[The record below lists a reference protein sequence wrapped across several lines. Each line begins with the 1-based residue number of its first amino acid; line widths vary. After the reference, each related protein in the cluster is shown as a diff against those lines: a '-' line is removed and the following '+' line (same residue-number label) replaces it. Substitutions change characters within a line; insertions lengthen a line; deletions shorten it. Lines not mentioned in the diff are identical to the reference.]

1 MDTRREALCLE
12 KLKAL
17 CIEEEFIPFDYSIG
31 KRRESALCI
40 FKDNDLWD
48 VVFVERGNE
57 FSLKQYDNVVEACL
71 DFLDR
76 MADSGD
82 ERRLKNRFLELLI
95 DAV

>member
-12 KLKAL
+12 KLKTL

-31 KRRESALCI
+31 KRRENAPCL

-48 VVFVERGNE
+48 VVFVERGND

-71 DFLDR
+71 DYLDR
-76 MADSGD
+76 MADTGN
-82 ERRLKNRFLELLI
+82 E
-95 DAV
+95 

>member
-12 KLKAL
+12 KLKEL
-17 CIEEEFIPFDYSIG
+17 CVEEFISWDYSIG

-48 VVFVERGNE
+48 VVFVERGND
-57 FSLKQYDNVVEACL
+57 FSLKQYDNVIEACL

-76 MADSGD
+76 MADTGD
-82 ERRLKNRFLELLI
+82 EGRLKNRFLELLI
-95 DAV
+95 VP

>member
-1 MDTRREALCLE
+1 MDIKREKFCFE

-17 CIEEEFIPFDYSIG
+17 CIEEEFVPFDYSIG

-40 FKDNDLWD
+40 FKDNELWS
-48 VVFVERGNE
+48 VVFVEKGND

-95 DAV
+95 DVV

>member
-12 KLKAL
+12 KLKEL
-17 CIEEEFIPFDYSIG
+17 CVEEDFTPFDYSIG

-40 FKDNDLWD
+40 FKCNDFWN
-48 VVFVERGNE
+48 VVFVERGND

-76 MADSGD
+76 MADTGD
-82 ERRLKNRFLELLI
+82 EGRLKNRFLELLI
-95 DAV
+95 VP